1 VVRLDGRDLEPSPS
15 GFLGALGAALD
26 PPAGAPPLQGA
37 RVEGGSDSPVY
48 AYVAQT
54 TRTLLPLMERTGV
67 ATAAEVG
74 VDTLAA
80 RLREEVVAADAVV
93 VPPPLIGAWARKP
106 A

>member
-1 VVRLDGRDLEPSPS
+1 MVRLDGRDLEPSPS

-26 PPAGAPPLQGA
+26 P
-37 RVEGGSDSPVY
+37 PVY